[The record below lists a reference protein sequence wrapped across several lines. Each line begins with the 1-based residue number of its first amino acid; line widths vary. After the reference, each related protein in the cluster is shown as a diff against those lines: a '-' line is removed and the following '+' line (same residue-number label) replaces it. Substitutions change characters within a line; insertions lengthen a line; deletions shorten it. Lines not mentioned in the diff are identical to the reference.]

1 MTISRFSVA
10 ACLGLA
16 LAAAGCSDD
25 KLSPPPIPLYA
36 GGAMFQR
43 YVAIG
48 NSITAG
54 FQSGG
59 INDSTQA
66 RAYPVLIAAAMGGAP
81 FYRPSLAS
89 IPAVNVYGCPPP
101 FDTLFTAT
109 GVPHRMGGG
118 SATTCVYRSLLF
130 FFNDTATTEIYTL
143 SLHAALPI

>member
-10 ACLGLA
+10 AWLGLA

-25 KLSPPPIPLYA
+25 KLSPPAIPLYA

-59 INDSTQA
+59 INDSTQKQSYA
-66 RAYPVLIAAAMGGAP
+66 VLVGGVMGGDR
-81 FYRPSLAS
+81 FYYPSLNA
-89 IPAVNVYGCPPP
+89 PGCPPP
-101 FDTLFTAT
+101 FTDIFTQARVGGPLSTGAT
-109 GVPHRMGGG
+109 
-118 SATTCVYRSLLF
+118 CLLRSL
-130 FFNDTATTEIYTL
+130 NIPPYL
-143 SLHAALPI
+143 SNVAVPGAETVDMLVSGPPPIAN